1 MVTQWDSKY
10 ETNISEIDSQ
20 HKKLFRL
27 INNIETVYDEN
38 KEHLSGKSKILVDAV
53 SELED
58 YTLSHFLIEERVME
72 LNQYPELEAH
82 KKQHDR
88 FTDKILELKNRLT
101 SGNLL
106 SNDEELNQ
114 FFGDLLN
121 FLRAWLT
128 NHILKEDMDYKPYI
142 RFNI

>member
-1 MVTQWDSKY
+1 MIANWDVKY

-27 INNIETVYDEN
+27 INQIETIYEEN
-38 KEHLSGKSKILVDAV
+38 KNHLSVNSKLLIDAV

-58 YTLSHFLIEERVME
+58 YTISHFLIEERVME

-88 FTDKILELKNRLT
+88 FTDKILELKKRLT

-106 SNDEELNQ
+106 TNDIELNQ
-114 FFGDLLN
+114 FFSELIQ
-121 FLRAWLT
+121 FLRLWLT
-128 NHILKEDMDYKPYI
+128 NHILKEDMNYKPFI
-142 RFNI
+142 KLDL

>member
-88 FTDKILELKNRLT
+88 FTDKILELKKRLS

-114 FFGDLLN
+114 FFGDLLK

-128 NHILKEDMDYKPYI
+128 NHILQEDMDYKPYI
-142 RFNI
+142 KFNI

>member
-1 MVTQWDSKY
+1 MVTQWDPKY

-38 KEHLSGKSKILVDAV
+38 KEHLSGKSRILLDAV

-72 LNQYPELEAH
+72 LNQYPDLEAH

-106 SNDEELNQ
+106 SNDAELNQ
-114 FFGDLLN
+114 FFGDLLQ

-142 RFNI
+142 KFNI

>member
-1 MVTQWDSKY
+1 MIANWDVKY

-27 INNIETVYDEN
+27 INQIETIYEEN
-38 KEHLSGKSKILVDAV
+38 QNHLSAKSKSLVDAV

-72 LNQYPELEAH
+72 LNQYPDLEAH

-101 SGNLL
+101 SGTLL
-106 SNDEELNQ
+106 SNDLELNQ
-114 FFGDLLN
+114 FFSDLIG
-121 FLRAWLT
+121 FLRLWLT
-128 NHILKEDMDYKPYI
+128 NHILQEDMNYKPFI
-142 RFNI
+142 KHNL

>member
-1 MVTQWDSKY
+1 MIANWDVKY

-27 INNIETVYDEN
+27 INQIETIYEEN
-38 KEHLSGKSKILVDAV
+38 KNHLSVNSKLLIDSV

-58 YTLSHFLIEERVME
+58 YTISHFLIEERVME

-88 FTDKILELKNRLT
+88 FTDKILELKKRLT

-106 SNDEELNQ
+106 TNDIELNQ
-114 FFGDLLN
+114 FFSELIQ
-121 FLRAWLT
+121 FLRLWLT
-128 NHILKEDMDYKPYI
+128 NHILKEDMNYKPFI
-142 RFNI
+142 KLDL

>member
-1 MVTQWDSKY
+1 MIANWDVKY

-27 INNIETVYDEN
+27 INQIESIYEEN
-38 KEHLSGKSKILVDAV
+38 KNRLSDNSKLLIEAV

-58 YTLSHFLIEERVME
+58 YTISHFLIEERVME

-88 FTDKILELKNRLT
+88 FTDKILELKKRLT

-106 SNDEELNQ
+106 TNDLELNH
-114 FFGDLLN
+114 FFSDLIQ
-121 FLRAWLT
+121 FLRLWLT
-128 NHILKEDMDYKPYI
+128 NHILKEDMNYKPFI
-142 RFNI
+142 KLDL

>member
-1 MVTQWDSKY
+1 MIANWDVKY

-27 INNIETVYDEN
+27 INQIESIYLEN
-38 KEHLSGKSKILVDAV
+38 KGHLVTKTKSLVDAV

-72 LNQYPELEAH
+72 LNQYPDLEAH

-101 SGNLL
+101 STQLL
-106 SNDEELNQ
+106 TNDEELNR
-114 FFGDLLN
+114 FFSELIG
-121 FLRAWLT
+121 FLRQWLT
-128 NHILKEDMDYKPYI
+128 NHILLEDMNYKPYI
-142 RFNI
+142 KLVL

>member
-1 MVTQWDSKY
+1 MIANWDTKF

-27 INNIETVYDEN
+27 INQIESVYEEN
-38 KEHLSGKSKILVDAV
+38 KDHLSKKSKLLVEAV

-72 LNQYPELEAH
+72 LNQYPDLESH

-88 FTDKILELKNRLT
+88 FTDKIMELKNRLT

-106 SNDEELNQ
+106 TNDIELSQ
-114 FFGDLLN
+114 FFKDLIG
-121 FLRAWLT
+121 FLRLWLT
-128 NHILKEDMDYKPYI
+128 NHILKEDMNYKPYI
-142 RFNI
+142 KLDL